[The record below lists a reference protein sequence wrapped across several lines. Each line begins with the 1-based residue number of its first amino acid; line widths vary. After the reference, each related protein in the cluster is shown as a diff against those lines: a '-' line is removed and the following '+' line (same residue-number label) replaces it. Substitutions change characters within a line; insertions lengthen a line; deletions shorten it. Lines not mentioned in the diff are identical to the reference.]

1 MKLFGRIGA
10 SVLAVVLLACASGA
24 PPIRAAAP
32 AAADAALCRVENFQ
46 TFLERFT
53 DDVEF
58 QMQHTAPHVQTVQ
71 VDNSGAEPTPV
82 EKVVARADLKFPVIP
97 PSAKRKQD
105 GLEMTVEPA
114 KRGMK
119 VTLKKPD
126 TDYLIEYT
134 FEHAGCWQLV
144 RRENASL

>member
-1 MKLFGRIGA
+1 MKLLGHVGA
-10 SVLAVVLLACASGA
+10 TVLAVVLLACASGA
-24 PPIRAAAP
+24 PSVRAVAP
-32 AAADAALCRVENFQ
+32 AADATLCRVENFQ
-46 TFLERFT
+46 AFLERFT

-58 QMQHTAPHVQTVQ
+58 QQQHTAAQLQTVQ
-71 VDNSGAEPTPV
+71 VDNSGREPTPV
-82 EKVVARADLKFPVIP
+82 EKLVARADLKFPVIP

-134 FEHAGCWQLV
+134 FEHAECGQLV